1 MHGLKEINACLQCK
15 QWMIGRFPS
24 VVGGGAN
31 GTVIHYSRNDKQVSL
46 LHPLYFCNLS
56 SKRVVF
62 YQSTMVLQF
71 NYTGGYTLEALSEI
85 LALRMEKQSLYI

>member
-1 MHGLKEINACLQCK
+1 
-15 QWMIGRFPS
+15 MIGRFPS

-46 LHPLYFCNLS
+46 LHPLYFCTLK
-56 SKRVVF
+56 SKEMYF
-62 YQSTMVLQF
+62 IKTMVLKF
-71 NYTGGYTLEALSEI
+71 KYTSGYTLEALSGI